1 MSVEDCY
8 INIDGH
14 TYEVP
19 REVYLYILELREE
32 VKKLHEFRSG
42 VNKILDGLENKD
54 EKIEG

>member
-42 VNKILDGLENKD
+42 VDKILDKHLGEED
-54 EKIEG
+54 E